1 MKISNLEVLW
11 KKAINFN
18 LREKFAGTG
27 AGEWNR
33 GAERLFSEC
42 NYGNCCFEM
51 CSHPVEL
58 SSLLLMKLLL
68 FHQTGGVSFG
78 IK

>member
-1 MKISNLEVLW
+1 MKIFQLESSIE
-11 KKAINFN
+11 KGHKFQFA
-18 LREKFAGTG
+18 REKFAGTG
-27 AGEWNR
+27 VGEWNR

-68 FHQTGGVSFG
+68 FHQEGFPVE
-78 IK
+78 